1 MLGVDPGIGGDLKV
15 ILLVTF
21 VDWAKKKILWRT
33 NEWTDIGHWTSD
45 TVWTDRCVGRNSDVD
60 MVNIIQPATQVPPYK
75 GSGLLQILVAVFVHS
90 EVVSLKTQVESSDS
104 IQSDQFPF
112 FAVQVTFLE
121 SWIWVS
127 SIKKWTKVLEIIWSS
142 CLNTF
147 WFFYLY
153 MLW

>member
-1 MLGVDPGIGGDLKV
+1 
-15 ILLVTF
+15 
-21 VDWAKKKILWRT
+21 
-33 NEWTDIGHWTSD
+33 
-45 TVWTDRCVGRNSDVD
+45 

-121 SWIWVS
+121 S
-127 SIKKWTKVLEIIWSS
+127 
-142 CLNTF
+142 
-147 WFFYLY
+147 
-153 MLW
+153 